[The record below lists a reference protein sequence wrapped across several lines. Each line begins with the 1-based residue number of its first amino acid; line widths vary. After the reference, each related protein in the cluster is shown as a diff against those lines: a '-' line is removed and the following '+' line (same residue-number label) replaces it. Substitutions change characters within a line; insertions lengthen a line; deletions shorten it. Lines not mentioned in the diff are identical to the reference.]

1 METNERDK
9 IIIIG
14 DGEFAEIAYE
24 YFTYDSQYEVVAF
37 AVEEKYITK
46 NNMFG
51 LPIVKF
57 EEIETLYSHKEYKAF
72 TAITF
77 TKFNRVRTRLYNEAK
92 KKGYEFVSYVSSRAF
107 VWRNVQIG
115 ENCFIF
121 EDNTLQYNVKIGD
134 NVVLWSGNHVGH
146 RSEIGNNCFI
156 TSHVVI
162 SGYCKI
168 GDNCFIGVNSSLV
181 DTISVCPNTLIGAGS
196 VVTRSIKEQGR
207 MYVGSPA
214 KPMKKAVYEH
224 FNIEE

>member
-1 METNERDK
+1 MTQDYEKK
-9 IIIIG
+9 IVIIG

-24 YFTYDSQYEVVAF
+24 YFTYDSQYQVVAF
-37 AVEEKYITK
+37 AVEQKYLTK
-46 NNMFG
+46 DSLFD
-51 LPIVKF
+51 LPVVKF
-57 EEIETLYSHKEYKAF
+57 EEIETLYSPKEYNVF

-121 EDNTLQYNVKIGD
+121 EDNTLQYNVKIGN

-146 RSEIGNNCFI
+146 RAEIGNNCFI

-162 SGYCKI
+162 SGYCKV
-168 GDNCFIGVNSSLV
+168 GENCFIGVNSTLV
-181 DTISVCPNTLIGAGS
+181 DTISIASNTLIGAGS
-196 VVTRSIKEQGR
+196 VVTRTVEDQGK

-214 KPMKKAVYEH
+214 KAMKKTVYEH
-224 FNIEE
+224 FNI